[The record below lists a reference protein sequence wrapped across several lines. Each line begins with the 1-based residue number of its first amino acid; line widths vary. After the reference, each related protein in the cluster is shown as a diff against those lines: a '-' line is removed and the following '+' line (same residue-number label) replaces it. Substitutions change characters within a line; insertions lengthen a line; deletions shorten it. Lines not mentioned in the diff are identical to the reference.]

1 MNTEKLI
8 QQSPLTKVKLK
19 EWFLSKLVAS
29 AEQFK
34 EDDSFKE
41 FMITSGITDDQIT
54 SVFEEGGRSA
64 LDMFDE
70 HDVFINIRYNFKTKN
85 FSYYINDHTESSSF
99 KTRRD
104 AEKQAF
110 TQAVELLESKLTPE
124 EEENENKEN

>member
-1 MNTEKLI
+1 
-8 QQSPLTKVKLK
+8 
-19 EWFLSKLVAS
+19 
-29 AEQFK
+29 
-34 EDDSFKE
+34 
-41 FMITSGITDDQIT
+41 MITSGITDDQIT